1 MGSFCGYAGLYYKKI
16 RRKKV
21 DTNKQRRKGRINL
34 VFDQNTQKRMPSI
47 RINDTERYFFF
58 ASSCEWELL
67 ISLETLE
74 KKSVHLGMEGAI
86 NSV

>member
-1 MGSFCGYAGLYYKKI
+1 MGSFCGYAGMYLKEI
-16 RRKKV
+16 RRKI
-21 DTNKQRRKGRINL
+21 DTNKQRSTGRINL

-47 RINDTERYFFF
+47 QINDIERYFFF

-74 KKSVHLGMEGAI
+74 KKSVHLGIEGAI
-86 NSV
+86 NFV

>member
-1 MGSFCGYAGLYYKKI
+1 
-16 RRKKV
+16 
-21 DTNKQRRKGRINL
+21 
-34 VFDQNTQKRMPSI
+34 MPSI